1 MAANTYT
8 LISSNV
14 LASSAATVTFSS
26 IPATYTDLVIRSS
39 VRTGSSGIA
48 ERVDITFN
56 SITSAYSATRVQGNG
71 ATASSGR
78 LSAQPAFPS
87 YWDNAGT
94 STASTFSNQEYYI
107 PNYAGSTNKVMSD
120 FSVSE
125 NNATTA
131 YVVASAHLLGNTA
144 AVTGITLTDGSGGSF
159 ATGSSF
165 YLYGIK
171 NS

>member
-1 MAANTYT
+1 MANTYT
-8 LISSNV
+8 LIQAQT
-14 LASSAATVTFSS
+14 LTTAAASVTFSS
-26 IPATYTDLVIRSS
+26 IPATYTDLVIRSA
-39 VRTGSSGIA
+39 VRTGSTGVA

-56 SITSAYSATRVQGNG
+56 SISSAYSATRLQGNG
-71 ATASSGR
+71 ATASSAR
-78 LSAQPAFPS
+78 LSSQPAFPS

-125 NNATTA
+125 NNAATA
-131 YVVASAHLLGNTA
+131 YVVTSADLLGNTA
-144 AVTGITLTDGSGGSF
+144 AVTSITLTDGSGGSF
-159 ATGSSF
+159 AIGSSF